1 MAGDRD
7 PDRFGAN
14 FALRRLDAGA
24 STVLK
29 DETGRLAI
37 LDDVDAEPV
46 GGARVAPGDRVV
58 AGRAA
63 APLPDAA
70 VGQIAGV
77 ERLGHQRQALADFVW
92 TPEFGVDA
100 VELHGVG
107 DPGGDLELG
116 WRVGHVENAALAQH
130 HIEIELARQALVEPE
145 REVVE
150 SDRFGIKV
158 VRPHDR
164 RVAAG
169 VAAAEPALFDHAD
182 AGAIVGLGEVIG
194 GREAMSAAA
203 DDDEIIGRLGL
214 RLAPGLR
221 PTFLAGEAL
230 PQESKGGIARAHP
243 RPREEPKSGTCAW
256 RAA

>member
-1 MAGDRD
+1 MAG
-7 PDRFGAN
+7 
-14 FALRRLDAGA
+14 
-24 STVLK
+24 S
-29 DETGRLAI
+29 
-37 LDDVDAEPV
+37 
-46 GGARVAPGDRVV
+46 
-58 AGRAA
+58 AA

-77 ERLGHQRQALADFVW
+77 ERLGHQRQAVADFVW

-116 WRVGHVENAALAQH
+116 WRVGHVEDAALAQH
-130 HIEIELARQALVEPE
+130 HIEIELARQPLVEPQREIVE
-145 REVVE
+145 RY
-150 SDRFGIKV
+150 RFRVKV
-158 VRPHDR
+158 VRPHDG

-194 GREAMSAAA
+194 GREAMSATA
-203 DDDEIIGRLGL
+203 DDDEIITPLGL
-214 RLAPGLR
+214 RLAPGYR
-221 PTFLAGEAL
+221 PTLVAGEAL
-230 PQESKGGIARAHP
+230 LEESEGRIARAHG
-243 RPREEPKSGTCAW
+243 RPRDEPKSGTCAW